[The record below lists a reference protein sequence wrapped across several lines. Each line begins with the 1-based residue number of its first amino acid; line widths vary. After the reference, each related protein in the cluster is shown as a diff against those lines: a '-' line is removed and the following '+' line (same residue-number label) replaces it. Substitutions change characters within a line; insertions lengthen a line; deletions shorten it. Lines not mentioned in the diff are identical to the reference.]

1 MSILEIPVK
10 FQKGDVCYTIK
21 QTNAIDNCN
30 VCEGKG
36 KIKYNDKEMR
46 CPECMGTGKIKL
58 DKNICV
64 VLNEPFVI
72 TLTKISITNNGII
85 TVRYKGHCGCNS
97 LNRAEESL
105 FLTKEEA
112 QIRCNELNREK
123 KLIMVKDII
132 IQESFKTTSP
142 SVDKIQEKLNYYK
155 ENNKFKDNIVI
166 NKDNVLLDGYIN
178 YLICNLLNIEMIK
191 AIIEEK

>member
-1 MSILEIPVK
+1 MTILEIPVK
-10 FQKGDVCYTIK
+10 FQKSDTCYTIK
-21 QTNAIDNCN
+21 QTNAIDDCN

-112 QIRCNELNREK
+112 QLKCDELNKEK

>member
-1 MSILEIPVK
+1 MPILEIPVK
-10 FQKGDVCYTIK
+10 FQKGDTCYTIK

-64 VLNEPFVI
+64 VLNESFVI
-72 TLTKISITNNGII
+72 SLTKISITNNGTI
-85 TVRYKGHCGCNS
+85 TVRYKGHCGYIS

-105 FLTKEEA
+105 FSTKEEA
-112 QIRCNELNREK
+112 QLKCDELNKEK
-123 KLIMVKDII
+123 RFVMVKDII
-132 IQESFKTTSP
+132 IQESFKAISP

-155 ENNKFKDNIVI
+155 DKNKFKDNIVI
-166 NKDNVLLDGYIN
+166 DKNNVLLDGYIN

-191 AIIEEK
+191 VTVEEK

>member
-1 MSILEIPVK
+1 MPILEIPVK
-10 FQKGDVCYTIK
+10 FQKGDTCYTIK

-72 TLTKISITNNGII
+72 SLTKISITNNGII
-85 TVRYKGHCGCNS
+85 TVRYKGHCGYNS

-105 FLTKEEA
+105 FSTKEEA
-112 QIRCNELNREK
+112 QLKCDELNKEK
-123 KLIMVKDII
+123 KLIMVRDIV
-132 IQESFKTTSP
+132 IQESFKVASP

-155 ENNKFKDNIVI
+155 DKNKFKDNIVI
-166 NKDNVLLDGYIN
+166 GKNNVLLDGYIN

-191 AIIEEK
+191 VTVGEK